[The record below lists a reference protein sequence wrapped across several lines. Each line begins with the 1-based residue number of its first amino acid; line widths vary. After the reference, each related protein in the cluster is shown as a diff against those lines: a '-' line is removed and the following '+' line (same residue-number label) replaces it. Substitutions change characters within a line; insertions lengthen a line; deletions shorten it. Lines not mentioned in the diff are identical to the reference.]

1 MPKALE
7 GIRVLD
13 LTQALNGPF
22 CCMLLGHMGAEV
34 IKVEYGDGDRF
45 RKIWMRPEV
54 AAERDSY
61 EFLWVNVNKRGITL
75 NLKNETG
82 KEIFTELVK
91 QSDVVVENFSA
102 GTMEK
107 LGFGYDVLKT
117 INPKVI
123 YASGKGFGL
132 SGPNMYR
139 HAAANV
145 AMATGGWTAAAWR
158 TEESGDDLGLPEPG
172 TKVKGPGDEACGIS
186 LATGILGA
194 LFFRERTGKGQM
206 IEVSMQEAILG
217 FSISQLHEFFE
228 QQPIGAPPEVCMD
241 GYYTFT
247 GTFAA
252 DHQWKTFCKIMGRE
266 ELVDDPRY
274 STVGKRQDNAVEIRE
289 MIQAW
294 MKTKTR
300 RELWEALEPLEAVN
314 GPVMNYAEVLE
325 DPHMRARGAW
335 IEVKHP
341 TAPTFPMLRPWI
353 LMSES
358 PTTIESPAPLLG
370 EYNEDVYGRLLGY
383 SKERVAEL
391 KQQGVI

>member
-22 CCMLLGHMGAEV
+22 CCMLLGHLGAEV
-34 IKVEYGDGDRF
+34 IKVEHGAGDNF
-45 RKIWMRPEV
+45 RKIWLTPEV
-54 AAERDSY
+54 AAQRDSY
-61 EFLWVNVNKRGITL
+61 EFLWVNVNKKGITL
-75 NLKNETG
+75 NLRTEKG

-102 GTMEK
+102 GTLER
-107 LGFGYDVLKT
+107 LGFSYDMLRS
-117 INPKVI
+117 INPRII
-123 YASGKGFGL
+123 YACGTGFGL
-132 SGPNMYR
+132 SGPNVHR

-145 AMATGGWTAAAWR
+145 AMAMGGWTAAAWR
-158 TEESGDDLGLPEPG
+158 GDEWWHDQGDPEPG
-172 TKVKGPGDEACGIS
+172 TKVRGPGDEACGVS
-186 LATGILGA
+186 LAVGILGA

-228 QQPIGAPPEVCMD
+228 QQPIGARPEECAD
-241 GYYTFT
+241 GYYSFT
-247 GTFAA
+247 GVFAG
-252 DHQWKTFCKIMGRE
+252 DQQWKTFCTIMGRE
-266 ELVDDPRY
+266 ELIDDPRY
-274 STVGKRQDNAVEIRE
+274 SSASLRRDNAADIRDLVR
-289 MIQAW
+289 AW

-300 RELWEALEPLEAVN
+300 QELWEALEPLEAVN
-314 GPVMNYAEVLE
+314 GPVLNYAEVLE

-335 IEVKHP
+335 VDVEHA

-358 PTTIESPAPLLG
+358 PTSIEHPAPLLG
-370 EYNEDVYGRLLGY
+370 EHNEDVYCGLLGY
-383 SKERVAEL
+383 SKEQVAEL